1 MTDAR
6 PLIAATVA
14 ATVLYLASALSLPQV
29 PDAGDPGSEVVRYFV
44 DSGDQV
50 KLSLFL
56 GLFALVALMV
66 AIALMRERLPK
77 PVSTVFLVGGI
88 VTVTASM
95 LTAWFSAGLA
105 LNAGSLNPDV
115 ARTVLNIVSF
125 YGPFLTASTMV
136 MIGAS
141 MVGARK
147 LGLPAWYVIIAAVVF
162 VEQFVETATVFGT
175 DGFTEPGGAM
185 NLQLGAGL
193 FIVWFVSTGF
203 VLALRA
209 PMSSADSASRNG

>member
-1 MTDAR
+1 
-6 PLIAATVA
+6 
-14 ATVLYLASALSLPQV
+14 
-29 PDAGDPGSEVVRYFV
+29 
-44 DSGDQV
+44 V

-77 PVSTVFLVGGI
+77 PASTVFLVGGI

-105 LNAGSLNPDV
+105 LNAGGLDPDV

-141 MVGARK
+141 MLGARSSVC
-147 LGLPAWYVIIAAVVF
+147 P
-162 VEQFVETATVFGT
+162 FG
-175 DGFTEPGGAM
+175 M
-185 NLQLGAGL
+185 C
-193 FIVWFVSTGF
+193 SS
-203 VLALRA
+203 LRSC
-209 PMSSADSASRNG
+209 SSNSSPKP